1 MKKRNWLLLAA
12 FFILAN
18 VVSAQTQPDLTGT
31 WLMDVKTDMG
41 SGTPTFV
48 LTQDAEGK
56 LTGTYSGQL
65 GETPITGTVKDDV
78 VHIEF
83 TVQDN
88 LVEYDGKIENDALAG
103 KVKIGTAASGTF
115 TGKRKE

>member
-1 MKKRNWLLLAA
+1 MKKINLLLLLLFLVGTSA
-12 FFILAN
+12 IY
-18 VVSAQTQPDLTGT
+18 AQTQPDLTGT
-31 WLMDVKTDMG
+31 WLMDVNTDMG

-48 LTQDAEGK
+48 LKQDTEGK

-65 GETPITGTVKDDV
+65 GDSELTGTVKDDV

-83 TVQDN
+83 TVQD
-88 LVEYDGKIENDALAG
+88 VQAEYDGKIENDTLSG
-103 KVKIGTAASGTF
+103 KVNIGGSATGTF